1 MATFQNVMDDA
12 RIILNDEVSELN
24 PIPRYTEAQLLSY
37 ARSALIEARR
47 VRPDLFLS
55 NLTTSFASYTVSTTI
70 PISDDYLLAMVDYVV
85 HRAELR
91 DDEFAVDGQKS
102 IEFKKS

>member
-1 MATFQNVMDDA
+1 M
-12 RIILNDEVSELN
+12 
-24 PIPRYTEAQLLSY
+24 SY

-55 NLTTSFASYTVSTTI
+55 NLTTSFASYTAASTI
-70 PISDDYLLAMVDYVV
+70 PISDDYLLSMVDYVV

-91 DDEFAVDGQKS
+91 DDEFAVDLSMLLEDNPILYKVDISRNPIGPS
-102 IEFKKS
+102 GG